1 MPLISITRLRVRSFR
16 YLPAF
21 LLGALRSA
29 REAKNASGNLAV
41 SVLSDANF
49 AFWTCTLWSD
59 ERAMRAF
66 MFAPAHRRLM
76 PKLLQWCDEA
86 AVAHWLQDSMQPP
99 SWQEAHRRLQQE
111 GRTSKVD
118 CPSAAQLDFEV
129 PPPKTPHRSSSG
141 LRAAPSPARHR
152 AADQS
157 ETSAYSARV

>member
-1 MPLISITRLRVRSFR
+1 MMVHVDTSRRTL
-16 YLPAF
+16 
-21 LLGALRSA
+21 
-29 REAKNASGNLAV
+29 REALCGKAARGGRKHGGTTGQHCAPADGLAV

-129 PPPKTPHRSSSG
+129 PPPKTSRQLK
-141 LRAAPSPARHR
+141 LR
-152 AADQS
+152 
-157 ETSAYSARV
+157 

>member
-1 MPLISITRLRVRSFR
+1 VPLVSITRLRGRSFR

-41 SVLSDANF
+41 SMLSDASF

-66 MFAPAHRRLM
+66 MFAPPHGRVM

-99 SWQEAHRRLQQE
+99 SWQEVHRRLQQD

-118 CPSAAQLDFEV
+118 HPSAAQLRFEV
-129 PPPKTPHRSSSG
+129 PPQKTSRQ
-141 LRAAPSPARHR
+141 L
-152 AADQS
+152 
-157 ETSAYSARV
+157 TLK